1 MTAPG
6 VRASVSRLR
15 TGGLRSGRRPV
26 GHNVGRVGVTLA
38 LAFVVLAA
46 GAGYWQV
53 WRAQELSTTPD
64 DPAVIAAA
72 RHVVRGQIK
81 DRTGTVLAS
90 SKKDANGEPYR
101 VYTDRSMS
109 PVIGYASRF
118 FGTSGVEHTYDGEL
132 TGVLSPDPVQQLLAK
147 FQGNRADPQDLTLTI
162 SLRLQ
167 RAAQK
172 ALGNDKGAVV
182 MLDPSTGEVLALV
195 SGPTYDASPIANPTT
210 AQKAFAS
217 LKEDKDKPLLDRAVQ
232 GLYVPGSTFKIV
244 TSIAA
249 LSSGAITT
257 STTYPQQPRAE
268 TTGLLVSGYRVR
280 DGHHPFTD
288 GRALNY
294 PEAVEVSCNIYFA
307 LTGLRTGGEKL
318 ADWAGRLGFGH
329 QIPFDLPTEVSQVT
343 NGGGRFGGG
352 FKDAVELANASYGQA
367 EVLATPLQMA
377 LVAATVAND
386 GVLMKPH
393 LVRSF
398 SSDKGGTRTVA
409 PQQMADVLT
418 PDVAGEIKSAMERA
432 VEGDFGKL
440 FTPGAAVPG
449 IPTAGKTGTAQLG
462 AGEPHS
468 WFIGFAP
475 VDQPKIVVAVI
486 VENAGHGAS
495 RAAPMAGDLMKLFF
509 DTLGK

>member
-1 MTAPG
+1 MSVEG
-6 VRASVSRLR
+6 VRSSVSRLS
-15 TGGLRSGRRPV
+15 TGGLRSGRQPV
-26 GHNVGRVGVTLA
+26 GQNVGRIGVTLA

-53 WRAQELSTTPD
+53 YRAQELSTTPD
-64 DPAVIAAA
+64 DPAIVAAA
-72 RHVVRGQIK
+72 RHVLRGQIK
-81 DRTGTVLAS
+81 DRTGALLAS
-90 SKKDANGEPYR
+90 NKKDANGEPYR
-101 VYTDRSMS
+101 VYSEPSMS
-109 PVIGYASRF
+109 PVIGYASRQ
-118 FGTSGVEHTYDGEL
+118 FGTAGLEHTYDGEL
-132 TGVLSPDPVQQLLAK
+132 TGVNSPDPIQQLLAK
-147 FQGNRADPQDLTLTI
+147 FQGNRSDPQDLTLSI
-162 SLRLQ
+162 SIKLQ
-167 RAAQK
+167 KAAQK

-182 MLDPSTGEVLALV
+182 MLDPATGEVLALV
-195 SGPTYDASPIANPTT
+195 SGPTYDASPVANPAT
-210 AQKAFAS
+210 AQKAFNQ
-217 LKEDKDKPLLDRAVQ
+217 LKADKDKPLLDRAVQ

-257 STTYPQQPRAE
+257 STTFAQQPRAE
-268 TTGLLVSGYRVR
+268 KTGLLVSGYRVR

-288 GRALNY
+288 DRALNY

-307 LTGLRTGGEKL
+307 LTGLRTGGQKL
-318 ADWAGRLGFGH
+318 ADWAARLGFGRS
-329 QIPFDLPTEVSQVT
+329 IPFDLTTAVSQLT
-343 NGGGRFGGG
+343 NGGGNFGGG

-377 LVAATVAND
+377 LVASTVANG

-393 LVRSF
+393 LVQSF
-398 SSDKGGTRTVA
+398 SSEKDGTRNVP
-409 PQQMADVLT
+409 PQQMADILT

-432 VEGDFGKL
+432 VEGDFGKF

-475 VDQPKIVVAVI
+475 VDKPRIVIAVI

-495 RAAPMAGDLMKLFF
+495 RAAPMAGQLMKLYF
-509 DTLGK
+509 DTFGR

>member
-1 MTAPG
+1 MTDAG
-6 VRASVSRLR
+6 VRSSISRLR
-15 TGGLRSGRRPV
+15 TAGLRSGRRPV
-26 GHNVGRVGVTLA
+26 GQNVGRLGVTLA

-53 WRAQELSTTPD
+53 WRAQELSTAPD
-64 DPAVIAAA
+64 DPAVVAAA

-81 DRTGTVLAS
+81 DRTGTVLATS
-90 SKKDANGEPYR
+90 RKDANGEPYR
-101 VYTDRSMS
+101 VYTDPSMS

-118 FGTSGVEHTYDGEL
+118 FGTAGLEHTYDAQL
-132 TGVLSPDPVQQLLAK
+132 TGILSPDPVQQLLAK

-162 SLRLQ
+162 SLKLQ
-167 RAAQK
+167 RAAQRM
-172 ALGNDKGAVV
+172 LGDDKGAVV
-182 MLDPSTGEVLALV
+182 MLDPSTGEVLAMV
-195 SGPTYDASPIANPTT
+195 SGPTYDASAVANPAT
-210 AQKAFAS
+210 AQKAFAR
-217 LKEDKDKPLLDRAVQ
+217 LQADKDKPLLNRAVQ

-244 TSIAA
+244 TSMAA

-268 TTGLLVSGYRVR
+268 ETGLLVSGFRIR

-307 LTGLRTGGEKL
+307 LTGLRTGGARL
-318 ADWAGRLGFGH
+318 ADWAGRVGFGH
-329 QIPFDLPTEVSQVT
+329 QIPFDLPTAASQVT
-343 NGGGRFGGG
+343 NGGGKFGGG
-352 FKDAVELANASYGQA
+352 FKDAVEVANAAYGQA
-367 EVLATPLQMA
+367 EVLATPIQMA
-377 LVAATVAND
+377 LVASTVAND
-386 GVLMKPH
+386 GVEMKPQ

-398 SSDKGGTRTVA
+398 SSDKDGTRTVG

-449 IPTAGKTGTAQLG
+449 IPTAGKTGTAQLA

-475 VDQPKIVVAVI
+475 VDHPRVAIAVI

-495 RAAPMAGDLMKLFF
+495 RAAPMAGDLMKLYF
-509 DTLGK
+509 DTFGK